1 MENRGGCMCG
11 KTRYKVSGESVGGM
25 FYCHCNDCKK
35 QTGSSFK
42 IVAGFLAEHF
52 SFEDDSHVKTYVT
65 VGDTGKDVNR
75 VFCGNCGSPLYSTTD
90 LVPGIVMVAI
100 GTLDDASWVEP
111 PIEIYTK
118 DKIKSAAIP
127 ADIIG
132 FEGLMPLE

>member
-1 MENRGGCMCG
+1 
-11 KTRYKVSGESVGGM
+11 
-25 FYCHCNDCKK
+25 
-35 QTGSSFK
+35 
-42 IVAGFLAEHF
+42 
-52 SFEDDSHVKTYVT
+52 
-65 VGDTGKDVNR
+65 
-75 VFCGNCGSPLYSTTD
+75 
-90 LVPGIVMVAI
+90 MVAI

>member
-1 MENRGGCMCG
+1 M
-11 KTRYKVSGESVGGM
+11 
-25 FYCHCNDCKK
+25 
-35 QTGSSFK
+35 
-42 IVAGFLAEHF
+42 
-52 SFEDDSHVKTYVT
+52 T

-75 VFCGNCGSPLYSTTD
+75 VFCGNCGSPLCSTTD

-111 PIEIYTK
+111 PIESYTK
-118 DKIKSAAIP
+118 DKIESAAIP